1 VTGPAAPP
9 APPAPVGS
17 AGPAGRR
24 LGGLLWERDFR
35 LLWTGETVS
44 LAGSAMATV
53 GLPLLAVA
61 RLHAGPFAVSAL
73 TAAAYLPWL
82 IIGLPAGAW
91 VDRLAPRPLMIGCD
105 LIAALL
111 FASVPVAGWL
121 GVLTIGQVLAV
132 ALLAGAA
139 NVLFSTAYQVGLP
152 EIIPAADLIEGN
164 AKLQG
169 SASVAAIVGRGAAG
183 LAARALGDAPA
194 LLFNA
199 GSFLVSAGCL
209 RGIRGTP
216 RPTEARPTET
226 GSAKVRP
233 AEVRP
238 TEVRPTEIRPTEIRR
253 SVRADIADSI
263 RYIAADP
270 YLRPL
275 TVYTAMA
282 NLTYS
287 GTTALLVLFLVRVAD
302 LGAAVTGLLLAA
314 GGVGGVAGALTAR
327 RLAARIGTAR
337 VLLVTNLGTPAFGLL
352 IPLTAAGPRVAC
364 FVVGSTVVSAGIA
377 TGNVILASFRQAY
390 CPASMLGRISATQRF
405 LSFGSIPLGS
415 LLAGGLATAVGVRA
429 ALWVAMALFAASGT
443 LLLRRV
449 FLARRDLPAEVPTSA
464 ATVSAA
470 TVSAAGG
477 AGAGG
482 RRRRRR

>member
-9 APPAPVGS
+9 AQVGS
-17 AGPAGRR
+17 AGPGGRV
-24 LGGLLWERDFR
+24 GGLLWERDFR

-105 LIAALL
+105 LIAAAL

-216 RPTEARPTET
+216 RSAEARPTEARPTET
-226 GSAKVRP
+226 LP
-233 AEVRP
+233 AEIGS
-238 TEVRPTEIRPTEIRR
+238 TEIRPTAIRPTAIRR
-253 SVRADIADSI
+253 SVRVDIADSI
-263 RYIAADP
+263 RYIAVDP

-275 TVYTAMA
+275 TTYTAMA

-314 GGVGGVAGALTAR
+314 GGVGGVAGALAAR

-415 LLAGGLATAVGVRA
+415 LLAGGLATVLGVRA
-429 ALWVAMALFAASGT
+429 ALWVAMALFALSGT

-449 FLARRDLPAEVPTSA
+449 FLARRDLPAEVPASAASA

-470 TVSAAGG
+470 TTVSAADG
-477 AGAGG
+477 AGPGG